1 MQKIFNIGCKLNQ
14 YEGFCLLKKY
24 ADVKDVV
31 IVNTCC
37 VTREAEIKSLK
48 KFRYAL
54 KRYPKNTI
62 IATGCACR
70 LYPEKYA
77 HAHEVIDNVERNAL
91 IENILPTPEKARYFL
106 KIQDGC
112 SGCCTYC
119 IVSKVREK
127 VESKAIQ
134 DIKEEI
140 NWARSLGYKE
150 IVLVGANIGLYGNE
164 SGASLKHL
172 LIGLRDIPDSPRIRL
187 SSIEPQFI
195 DVDLVACLKDIPFC
209 RHFHIPMQ
217 SADDEI
223 LSNMKRNY
231 DNAFLNKIVDIIY
244 RSFDDVA
251 IGADIIVGFPTEG
264 EKEYSKTYAF
274 VESNPIT
281 HLHVFTYSPRPGT
294 EAFTLG
300 DPVPK
305 AEKKRRL
312 WQLKSLIGKK
322 NYVFRQRL
330 KNKLFT
336 IITEENH
343 SEISGFTDNYVR
355 IIVDGEWRGN
365 ELLDV
370 KITDVAREK
379 TFGEVVHTD

>member
-1 MQKIFNIGCKLNQ
+1 MQKILNIGCKLNQ

-24 ADVKDVV
+24 VDVEDVV
-31 IVNTCC
+31 IINTCC

-54 KRYPKNTI
+54 KRYPKSTI

-91 IENILPTPEKARYFL
+91 IKDILPTPKKARYFL

-119 IVSKVREK
+119 VVSKVRNK
-127 VESKAIQ
+127 VESKALHH
-134 DIKEEI
+134 IKEEI
-140 NWARSLGYKE
+140 DWACSLGYKE
-150 IVLVGANIGLYGNE
+150 IVLVGANIGLYGSE
-164 SGASLKHL
+164 RGLRLKDL
-172 LIGLRDIPDSPRIRL
+172 LIGLRDVPDLPRIRL

-195 DVDLVACLKDIPFC
+195 DSDLVACLKDIPFC
-209 RHFHIPMQ
+209 RHLHIPIQ
-217 SADDEI
+217 SADDDI
-223 LSNMKRNY
+223 LSTMRRNY

-244 RSFDDVA
+244 KGFDDVA

-264 EKEYSKTYAF
+264 EKEYSKTYTF

-281 HLHVFTYSPRPGT
+281 HLHVFSYSPRPGT

-305 AEKKRRL
+305 REKKRRL

-322 NYVFRQRL
+322 NYEFRQAL
-330 KNKLFT
+330 KNKTFT
-336 IITEENH
+336 IITEKNN
-343 SEISGFTDNYVR
+343 SEVSGFSDNYVR
-355 IIVDGEWRGN
+355 IIVDGEQHGN
-365 ELLDV
+365 VILDV
-370 KITDVAREK
+370 RITDVTSEK
-379 TFGEVVHTD
+379 TFGEIVHTH